1 MAGIIPTLMQY
12 RYNRMIVD
20 ERLRKDAEEEAKKKE
35 TVYRPMTAQEFQQ
48 ALQTNLRMPK
58 VSTKKKE

>member
-20 ERLRKDAEEEAKKKE
+20 ERLREDAKQEAKKQE
-35 TVYRPMTAQEFQQ
+35 SLYRPMTAQEFQQ

-58 VSTKKKE
+58 SSTKKKE